1 MIRSTCIAALLLLL
15 VVAACDDGK
24 AKVEAGARKADQAYD
39 KTVGKLD
46 RDEAAGHLAA
56 AKAALAQGTDPGEA
70 CTWSATNPAA
80 TELARLCSFDVPM
93 QYATR
98 AVTMAEQARAQQPDA
113 PMLTE
118 CSSDSWTRAKQKL
131 DGKHASEPTWT
142 ALVARWTKVC
152 PGS

>member
-1 MIRSTCIAALLLLL
+1 MLRSSSIIALLV

-39 KTVGKLD
+39 KTVGKLE

-56 AKAALAQGTDPGEA
+56 ARAAVAQGTDPAEA
-70 CTWSATNPAA
+70 CTWSANNPAA

-93 QYATR
+93 QHATR

-118 CSSDSWTRAKQKL
+118 CSSDTWTRVKPKL
-131 DGKHASEPTWT
+131 DGKHGGEPAWT
-142 ALVARWTKVC
+142 ALVARWAKVC
-152 PGS
+152 PGA